1 MINLLAVIIYPR
13 NVYFSAAWIPPLPFF
28 PRISEK
34 MPYNYL
40 YAKLYFVYI
49 SYFAQKLKLSME
61 PENAPAGR
69 TAGGGNSCGIL
80 RRNRPAV
87 EI

>member
-1 MINLLAVIIYPR
+1 
-13 NVYFSAAWIPPLPFF
+13 
-28 PRISEK
+28 

-49 SYFAQKLKLSME
+49 SYFAQKLKLSMK

-69 TAGGGNSCGIL
+69 TAGAAIL
-80 RRNRPAV
+80 AGFSAGTDQRLKSKFVLDKRRPAPCTR
-87 EI
+87 